1 MSQSERCYR
10 LAPKI
15 LSVPVDSEAILL
27 SIESGRYY
35 GIKGAMGYL
44 LEDLRDGICLD
55 EMISRTCSRFAV
67 STADAARDLEDM
79 LPRLIEAGIIEPVP
93 G

>member
-1 MSQSERCYR
+1 
-10 LAPKI
+10 
-15 LSVPVDSEAILL
+15 
-27 SIESGRYY
+27 
-35 GIKGAMGYL
+35 MGYL

-55 EMISRTCSRFAV
+55 EMISRTCARFAV